1 MEITNKRNFIEVCA
15 GAGAGGLS
23 YGFIHEGFH
32 PLLLNDKYCID
43 TLRSNHPHIK
53 LFHGDMEDI
62 DLEKYKNI
70 DLDLLMVGILLR
82 KTATLVFQDF

>member
-1 MEITNKRNFIEVCA
+1 MEITNKRNFIEVC
-15 GAGAGGLS
+15 AGGLS

-32 PLLLNDKYCID
+32 PLLLNDNDKYCID